1 MRSTSISAARPTLPQ
16 WASQA
21 QPGVDGRRGG
31 MEVASAS
38 KDERRESR
46 RHNQRGEGSEE
57 EGPAGRARDR
67 CGVADHWLSSLLV
80 GCVVIPGR
88 VVGQRD
94 REDRAGE
101 DGTADGCVPHR
112 SGRAGRFW
120 PAADSATDSTTVR
133 LDHLRRTEKSKEIK
147 CEEGDL
153 NPHGCLAH

>member
-101 DGTADGCVPHR
+101 DGTADGVYLVVQDVR
-112 SGRAGRFW
+112 GASGRRQIV
-120 PAADSATDSTTVR
+120 PQIVPQSA
-133 LDHLRRTEKSKEIK
+133 L
-147 CEEGDL
+147 
-153 NPHGCLAH
+153 